1 MAKGF
6 NGRGMPGMGGMG
18 GANMQ
23 NMIRQA
29 QKMQQDMMK
38 AQEELENKNYEAA
51 VGGGVVSAVVS
62 GKKEVVSVTIDPEA
76 VDPDD
81 VEMLQDLIVAAVNEA
96 LRKANDDANSQMSKV
111 TGGMNMGGLF

>member
-6 NGRGMPGMGGMG
+6 NSRGMGGMG
-18 GANMQ
+18 GGNMN

-38 AQEELENKNYEAA
+38 AQEELESKTYEAA
-51 VGGGVVSAVVS
+51 AGGGVVTAAVS
-62 GKKEVVSVTIDPEA
+62 GKKELVSVTIDPEA
-76 VDPDD
+76 VDPED

-96 LRKANDDANSQMSKV
+96 LRKASEDAASQMSKL
-111 TGGMNMGGLF
+111 TGGLNLPF